1 MMLAKDAVLSLFQ
14 ERYYDAIDS
23 SDMAAAV
30 TALHEDV
37 EFNHVQVWQRTDLEL
52 GATAIHGRA
61 AVHAFLDGARA
72 KLAEAGIR
80 HRIDDLVVEG
90 DRGAFTAA
98 VSDEH
103 GEAAPFLVWFE
114 LRDGLVSRYIVRPI

>member
-1 MMLAKDAVLSLFQ
+1 MLTKAAVLALFQ
-14 ERYYDAIDS
+14 NTYYDAIDS

-61 AVHAFLDGARA
+61 AVHDFLEGAKA
-72 KLAEAGIR
+72 KLSEAKIR
-80 HRIDDLVVEG
+80 HRIQELVLDG
-90 DRGAFTAA
+90 DHGAFTAA
-98 VSDEH
+98 VEGED

-114 LRDGLVSRYIVRPI
+114 LRDGLIGRYVVRPI